1 MSWPWS
7 LYRVLCP
14 PPRYVWVPVRILHET
29 PKAVL
34 VSTAAK
40 FWIPK
45 SQILAIRLRHNT
57 FEIYVRE
64 SLLA

>member
-1 MSWPWS
+1 MPWPFS
-7 LYRVLCP
+7 FYRLLYP
-14 PPRYVWVPVRILHET
+14 ADRYVWVPVRILHES

-34 VSTAAK
+34 VFIAAK

-45 SQILAIRLRHNT
+45 SQIRGIRLRRNT

>member
-1 MSWPWS
+1 MPWPFS
-7 LYRVLCP
+7 LYRLLYP
-14 PPRYVWVPVRILHET
+14 ADRYVWVPIRILHET

-34 VSTAAK
+34 VSTGTK

-45 SQILAIRLRHNT
+45 SQIRAIRLKRNT

-64 SLLA
+64 SLLG

>member
-14 PPRYVWVPVRILHET
+14 PPRYVWVSVRILRET

-34 VSTAAK
+34 VFTAAK

-45 SQILAIRLRHNT
+45 SQIRAIRLHRNV
-57 FEIYVRE
+57 FELYVRE
-64 SLLA
+64 SILA